1 MFRSR
6 FGILQVSSGTLSDVR
21 DWCCLSTDLLHG
33 SVWLLKLHKSH
44 VHSRLEEGQKNP
56 LRKVPSDDFS
66 DTLAILWW
74 QEDLGSV
81 VL

>member
-21 DWCCLSTDLLHG
+21 DWCCLSADLLHG
-33 SVWLLKLHKSH
+33 SVWLLKLHKSR

-56 LRKVPSDDFS
+56 LRKVPPGDFS